1 MAYQDDAGLRSVKHS
16 VHAGGWTSAAR
27 PSGSAVAFIALE
39 ATPEK
44 QDRPLESRP
53 SWWIRKRASF
63 FGGDERVP
71 RFGGNSEA
79 ATPSA
84 GMHQSWCSK
93 GDGCPSGRCGQD
105 SIRKRAALS
114 LGKVQARFDALRVTS
129 EPLCRVHESRLS
141 WRRKECCILSRG
153 GVMRLLSTGGNSRI
167 ATPNARVTPVVVYGF
182 VLRLSRE
189 VAWRIRRAGGNFS
202 TAISCARVTLVV
214 APGCVLQSSRGRQG
228 GSGTLGLAPELS
240 RTARIKDLRLSWPG
254 CVLRLLREVQDGSKR
269 WTHTPELS
277 RPVRQ
282 SAVRNQRANQ
292 SPSGGGYGRCA

>member
-1 MAYQDDAGLRSVKHS
+1 
-16 VHAGGWTSAAR
+16 
-27 PSGSAVAFIALE
+27 
-39 ATPEK
+39 
-44 QDRPLESRP
+44 
-53 SWWIRKRASF
+53 
-63 FGGDERVP
+63 
-71 RFGGNSEA
+71 
-79 ATPSA
+79 
-84 GMHQSWCSK
+84 MHQSWCSK